1 MSDEHDSLSP
11 DLRALVDAARPMPRV
26 RTGARDA
33 VRGRLAQSLG
43 VPLEPPRSAASAT
56 RDVASMVTRRGLS
69 TLLTFAL
76 GAMSG
81 AAAYHALVVRRA
93 PPAVVVRAASVPP
106 QPVAPVQPVVEPV
119 APREEPPTEAPTPPV
134 VAAPTV
140 APDAGHAHGAER
152 DHDGDSLSRERTGL
166 EIARTALTRGQSGA
180 ALDALERHART
191 FPHGRLAPERE
202 SLWVQA
208 LVSAGRYDA
217 AREHAARFRRAFPGS
232 MFQGVVDAALRAI
245 PAS

>member
-11 DLRALVDAARPMPRV
+11 DLRALVDAARPYPRV
-26 RTGARDA
+26 RPGARDA

-43 VPLEPPRSAASAT
+43 VPLDPPPPAAAASARAVT
-56 RDVASMVTRRGLS
+56 SAVARRWLS
-69 TLLTFAL
+69 TLFTFAL

-81 AAAYHALVVRRA
+81 AAAYHGIVLRRA
-93 PPAVVVRAASVPP
+93 PPAAVVRAPSIPP
-106 QPVAPVQPVVEPV
+106 HAVVAAQPSAEPV
-119 APREEPPTEAPTPPV
+119 AAPEVPPPEAPAPAV
-134 VAAPTV
+134 VS
-140 APDAGHAHGAER
+140 APDAGRAHGGER
-152 DHDGDSLSRERTGL
+152 DHDGESLSRERTGL

-180 ALDALERHART
+180 ALDALERHAHS

-232 MFQGVVDAALRAI
+232 MFQRVVDAALRAI